1 MSKKFLTLAL
11 SLGLI
16 ATAAGAITANE
27 AVTAKAATKVSQVAD
42 NLITDAGI
50 VNELDWKFAGSET
63 AVTSNIQGDIF
74 EAKGVAWGAGL
85 VVGYDTA
92 NFADGA
98 VTLEFDVLNMV
109 GCCMGPFITTAT
121 GFNEGRKS
129 TIWVG
134 GPDNGMITGAAD
146 PRAAQFEY
154 YSDEALTTR
163 SPLEAGAGNAWTIAF
178 GTTPGEMRY
187 HAQYI
192 FKQEGVMGIKT
203 YIVNEDGIYDSTN
216 LATEIWIK
224 NAFEALD
231 ATTEHRFGFDYW
243 GDLTIDNYKL
253 STPTKTVFAT
263 DFTGTA
269 WGDATGVAAA
279 GKMFN
284 NYGVPVSV
292 AQIDANL
299 TKTDRIVTEL
309 KVKSDKNSM
318 KAFTLSGSVDFKTLD
333 KFGFAMGLDAQDQ
346 ELDADGVSFV
356 YFTQGVNADGTN
368 VNYINVMENGEAV
381 GEPIEVGD
389 MAGLFAFFDFEFTVE
404 TDGAAAF
411 SAFGVSIPLTLNP
424 ENIDGYFALANYGDA
439 TAEISLGGGL
449 NLVSFGYRASEGDAI
464 ASNFNTN
471 WLNPDKWEM
480 LAGSPVMFEDN
491 AQSRGIVAEDGKV
504 QFAAVGHGSYI
515 GTTQQYA
522 EYVIEF
528 IYEEG
533 YDGDKPK
540 LVDSYELSYSPL
552 AVIIG
557 IDGAVSAPSGWAEK
571 TMIIFYEGY
580 IQLLD
585 FKQET
590 LSIQDA
596 LTNYNF
602 RAAESGTVKRTA
614 IKMVVINKT
623 VTIYL
628 QELIE
633 GTAPTEEAWVKAAEF
648 QTADTYGK
656 ITFASTEAGVFSLD
670 DIRITPIDDP
680 DPAVVAANA
689 AAYVSFQEIAD
700 EQKPINLIA
709 PVITMNESVV
719 SWTAV
724 EGATGYVVN
733 VNGQTTEVG
742 ADVLSYTVDTTK
754 PGDYVITV
762 VAKGNGAWISDSA
775 QSNSISFTIQEPT
788 SEPSTSEPKEEKKS
802 GCGSVVAGGSILMV
816 AAAAGIALVAKKR
829 KED

>member
-1 MSKKFLTLAL
+1 MSKKFLTIAL

-16 ATAAGAITANE
+16 ATAAGALTANE
-27 AVTAKAATKVSQVAD
+27 AVTANAATKVTQVAD

-63 AVTSNIQGDIF
+63 AVTSNIKGDFF

-92 NFADGA
+92 NFADGR
-98 VTLEFDVLNMV
+98 VTMEFDVLNMV
-109 GCCMGPFITTAT
+109 GCCMGPFITNAT
-121 GFNEGRKS
+121 GFNEGRTS
-129 TIWVG
+129 TIWIG
-134 GPDNGMITGAAD
+134 GPDSGLITGAAD
-146 PRAAQFEY
+146 PRAAGFEY
-154 YSDEALTTR
+154 YSDEALTER
-163 SPLEAGAGNAWTIAF
+163 SPLEAGSGNCWTIAF
-178 GTTPGEMRY
+178 GTAPGEMRY
-187 HAQYI
+187 HVQYI

-203 YIVNEDGIYDSTN
+203 YILNEDGVYDSTN

-253 STPTKTVFAT
+253 STPTKTVFET
-263 DFTGTA
+263 DFTGSA
-269 WGDATGVAAA
+269 WSDATVVSAA

-309 KVKSDKNSM
+309 KVKSDKNSA
-318 KAFTLSGSVDFKTLD
+318 KAFTLAGSVDFKTLD
-333 KFGFAMGLDAQDQ
+333 KFGFAMGLDTQDQ
-346 ELDADGVSFV
+346 ALDADGVSFV
-356 YFTQGVNADGTN
+356 YFTQGVNAGGTN

-381 GEPIEVGD
+381 GDPIEVGD
-389 MAGLFAFFDFEFTVE
+389 MAGLFDFFDFEFTVE
-404 TDGAAAF
+404 TDGTAAF

-424 ENIDGYFALANYGDA
+424 DNIDGYFALANYGDA
-439 TAEISLGGGL
+439 TSEISLGRGL
-449 NLVSFGYRASEGDAI
+449 NIMSFEYRASEGAGV

-471 WLNPDKWEM
+471 WMNPDKWEM
-480 LAGSPVMFEDN
+480 LAGTPVMFEDN
-491 AQSRGIVAEDGKV
+491 AQSKGIVVEDGKV
-504 QFAAVGHGSYI
+504 QFAAVGHGSYV
-515 GTTQQYA
+515 GTTQKYA

-533 YDGDKPK
+533 FDGDKPK

-552 AVIIG
+552 AVIVG
-557 IDGAVSAPSGWAEK
+557 IDGAVSAPSGWAES
-571 TMIIFYEGY
+571 TMVIFYEGY
-580 IQLLD
+580 LQLLD
-585 FKQET
+585 FKQES
-590 LSIQDA
+590 LVMQES

-602 RAAESGTVKRTA
+602 RASEAGTVKRTA
-614 IKMVVINKT
+614 IKMVAINKT
-623 VTIYL
+623 LTVYL
-628 QELIE
+628 QELVE

-689 AAYVSFQEIAD
+689 AAYVSFQAIAD
-700 EQKPINLIA
+700 EQKPIILTPPA
-709 PVITMNESVV
+709 ITMNESVV

-742 ADVLSYTVDTTK
+742 ADVLSYTVTATEA
-754 PGDYVITV
+754 GDYTISV
-762 VAKGNGAWISDSA
+762 VAKGNGEWISDSA
-775 QSNSISFTIQEPT
+775 ASNTISFTIQDPT

-802 GCGSVVAGGSILMV
+802 GCGSVVAGGSMLMV
-816 AAAAGIALVAKKR
+816 VAAAGIAFVTKKR